1 MAYNPNYPED
11 SPESVSASTDMI
23 DAART
28 IRDIW
33 KATND
38 HQDPFNQCACKYQ
51 LFLLKCFIED
61 LYKRT
66 PVFPEHEKQWD
77 NKRLMEILRDDFDK

>member
-1 MAYNPNYPED
+1 MDYNELPED
-11 SPESVSASTDMI
+11 SPESLSASTDMI

-28 IRDIW
+28 IRDLW
-33 KATND
+33 QQTNE

-61 LYKRT
+61 LYKHT
-66 PVFPEHEKQWD
+66 PSFPDKEAEWD
-77 NKRLMEILRDDFDK
+77 KKRLMEILKSDYEK